1 VWKPR
6 FRLDWEHGSGRLQST
21 IERQV
26 AQLDFDD
33 FVASAELDRD
43 DVVAGAT
50 SLRPPATWSFS
61 TVFEQRFWG
70 DGALLLTWR
79 HEWIDDVLDRVV
91 VERDGELFD
100 AAGNIGQGKR
110 RILKAELTVPFER
123 LGFGG
128 MQLKSGITLIKSRV
142 MDPITVQKRV
152 IAEDRPFEGDI
163 RLTHDIPGGRWSWGV
178 DASFAHREREFRL
191 DEERFERKGTA
202 LGANVE
208 FRPRADWRVRLE
220 AENFGSRALVE
231 RREKFDGS
239 RAGILDA
246 IETRRLRTSPIVTF
260 SVRKSFGAS
269 D

>member
-1 VWKPR
+1 
-6 FRLDWEHGSGRLQST
+6 
-21 IERQV
+21 
-26 AQLDFDD
+26 
-33 FVASAELDRD
+33 
-43 DVVAGAT
+43 
-50 SLRPPATWSFS
+50 
-61 TVFEQRFWG
+61 
-70 DGALLLTWR
+70 
-79 HEWIDDVLDRVV
+79 
-91 VERDGELFD
+91 
-100 AAGNIGQGKR
+100 
-110 RILKAELTVPFER
+110 
-123 LGFGG
+123 
-128 MQLKSGITLIKSRV
+128 
-142 MDPITVQKRV
+142 
-152 IAEDRPFEGDI
+152 
-163 RLTHDIPGGRWSWGV
+163 V